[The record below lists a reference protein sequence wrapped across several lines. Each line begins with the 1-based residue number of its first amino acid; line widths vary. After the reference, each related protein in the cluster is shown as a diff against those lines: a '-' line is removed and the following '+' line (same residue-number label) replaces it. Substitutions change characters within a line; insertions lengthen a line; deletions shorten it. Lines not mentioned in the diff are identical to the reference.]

1 MRQDIDM
8 RTILNEAAK
17 SGLLLGLFTG
27 VFIYAA
33 MLVGMINSGSFGVK
47 LVITVVNA
55 LLWMLKFVGCLWLLR
70 FFMIRFAVANPT
82 LTPRS
87 SFRFG
92 MFTALFSAIIV
103 AGIGLVNITLIAPE
117 SMQSAIEA
125 AMQSYSSALSASD
138 QVTFGKNAQPP
149 APDIILFISSLVYC
163 FLFGTVAA
171 KIFSASIPPRDIF
184 GEPTDSN
191 EE

>member
-27 VFIYAA
+27 VFIYVA
-33 MLVGMINSGSFGVK
+33 MLIGMINSDSFGAK
-47 LVITVVNA
+47 LMITVINA
-55 LLWMLKFVGCLWLLR
+55 LLWMLKLVGCLWL
-70 FFMIRFAVANPT
+70 RFAVANPT

-138 QVTFGKNAQPP
+138 QVTLERTLSRLPLISF
-149 APDIILFISSLVYC
+149 FSSLVYC

>member
-47 LVITVVNA
+47 LMITVVNA

-70 FFMIRFAVANPT
+70 FFMI
-82 LTPRS
+82 S
-87 SFRFG
+87 SPWQIRRLRHDRHSGSECLRHCFPPSSWP
-92 MFTALFSAIIV
+92 AS
-103 AGIGLVNITLIAPE
+103 GL
-117 SMQSAIEA
+117 S
-125 AMQSYSSALSASD
+125 
-138 QVTFGKNAQPP
+138 
-149 APDIILFISSLVYC
+149 ISH
-163 FLFGTVAA
+163 
-171 KIFSASIPPRDIF
+171 
-184 GEPTDSN
+184 
-191 EE
+191 

>member
-27 VFIYAA
+27 VFIYVA
-33 MLVGMINSGSFGVK
+33 MLIGMINSDSFGAK
-47 LVITVVNA
+47 LMITVVNA
-55 LLWMLKFVGCLWLLR
+55 LLWMLKLVGCLWLLR
-70 FFMIRFAVANPT
+70 FFMLRFAVANPT

-125 AMQSYSSALSASD
+125 AMQSYSSA
-138 QVTFGKNAQPP
+138 QRQRPGHIGKNAKPS
-149 APDIILFISSLVYC
+149 APDIILFIIGILLPVRDGSRED
-163 FLFGTVAA
+163 FLRIDTPAGHFRRTY
-171 KIFSASIPPRDIF
+171 
-184 GEPTDSN
+184 
-191 EE
+191 

>member
-27 VFIYAA
+27 VFIYVA
-33 MLVGMINSGSFGVK
+33 MLIGMINSDSFGAK
-47 LVITVVNA
+47 LMITVVNA
-55 LLWMLKFVGCLWLLR
+55 LLWMLKLVGCLWLLR
-70 FFMIRFAVANPT
+70 FFMLRFAVANPT

-138 QVTFGKNAQPP
+138 QVTPGHIGKNAQPS
-149 APDIILFISSLVYC
+149 APDIILFIIGILLPVRDGSRED
-163 FLFGTVAA
+163 FLRIDTPAGHFRRTY
-171 KIFSASIPPRDIF
+171 
-184 GEPTDSN
+184 
-191 EE
+191 

>member
-27 VFIYAA
+27 VFIYVA
-33 MLVGMINSGSFGVK
+33 MLIGMINSDSFGAK
-47 LVITVVNA
+47 LMITVVNA
-55 LLWMLKFVGCLWLLR
+55 LLWMLKLVGCLWLLR
-70 FFMIRFAVANPT
+70 FFMLRFAVANPT

-125 AMQSYSSALSASD
+125 AMQSYSSALSASE
-138 QVTFGKNAQPP
+138 QVTLERTLSRLPLISF
-149 APDIILFISSLVYC
+149 FSSLIYC

>member
-27 VFIYAA
+27 VFIYVA
-33 MLVGMINSGSFGVK
+33 MLIGMINSDSFGAK
-47 LVITVVNA
+47 LMITVVNA
-55 LLWMLKFVGCLWLLR
+55 LLWMLKLVGCLWLLR
-70 FFMIRFAVANPT
+70 FFMIMIRFAVANPT

-138 QVTFGKNAQPP
+138 QVSLERTLSRLPQISF
-149 APDIILFISSLVYC
+149 FSSLVYC

>member
-27 VFIYAA
+27 VFIYVA
-33 MLVGMINSGSFGVK
+33 MLIGMINSDSFGAK
-47 LVITVVNA
+47 LMITVVSPA
-55 LLWMLKFVGCLWLLR
+55 VDAQVSGLPVASEIFML
-70 FFMIRFAVANPT
+70 RFAVANPT

-138 QVTFGKNAQPP
+138 QVTLERTLSRLPQISF
-149 APDIILFISSLVYC
+149 FSSLVYC

>member
-27 VFIYAA
+27 VFIYVA
-33 MLVGMINSGSFGVK
+33 MLIGMINSDSFGAK
-47 LVITVVNA
+47 LMITVVNA

-70 FFMIRFAVANPT
+70 FFMLRFAVANPT

-117 SMQSAIEA
+117 SMQS
-125 AMQSYSSALSASD
+125 YSSALSASD
-138 QVTFGKNAQPP
+138 QVSLERTLSRLPQISF
-149 APDIILFISSLVYC
+149 FSSLVYC

>member
-27 VFIYAA
+27 VFIYVA
-33 MLVGMINSGSFGVK
+33 MLIGMINSDSFGAK
-47 LVITVVNA
+47 LMITVVNA
-55 LLWMLKFVGCLWLLR
+55 LLWMLKLVGCLWLLR
-70 FFMIRFAVANPT
+70 FFM
-82 LTPRS
+82 L
-87 SFRFG
+87 RFG

-125 AMQSYSSALSASD
+125 AMQSYSSALSASE
-138 QVTFGKNAQPP
+138 QVTLERTLSRLPLISF
-149 APDIILFISSLVYC
+149 FSSLVYC

>member
-27 VFIYAA
+27 VFIYVA
-33 MLVGMINSGSFGVK
+33 MLIGMINSDSFGAK
-47 LVITVVNA
+47 LMITVVNA
-55 LLWMLKFVGCLWLLR
+55 LLWMLKLVGCLWFLR
-70 FFMIRFAVANPT
+70 FFM
-82 LTPRS
+82 L
-87 SFRFG
+87 RFG

-138 QVTFGKNAQPP
+138 QITLERTLSRLPQISF
-149 APDIILFISSLVYC
+149 FSSLVYC

>member
-27 VFIYAA
+27 VFIYVA
-33 MLVGMINSGSFGVK
+33 MLIGMINSDSFGAK
-47 LVITVVNA
+47 LMITVVNA
-55 LLWMLKFVGCLWLLR
+55 LLWMLKLVGCLWLLR
-70 FFMIRFAVANPT
+70 FFMLRFAVANPT

-92 MFTALFSAIIV
+92 MLFTALFSAIIV

-138 QVTFGKNAQPP
+138 QVTLERTLSRLPQISF
-149 APDIILFISSLVYC
+149 FSSLVYC

>member
-27 VFIYAA
+27 AFIYVA
-33 MLVGMINSGSFGVK
+33 MLIGMINSDSFGAK
-47 LVITVVNA
+47 LMITVVNA
-55 LLWMLKFVGCLWLLR
+55 LLWMLKLVGCLWLLR
-70 FFMIRFAVANPT
+70 FFMIMIRFAVANPT

-138 QVTFGKNAQPP
+138 QVTLERMLSRLPQISF
-149 APDIILFISSLVYC
+149 FSSLVYC

>member
-27 VFIYAA
+27 VFIYVA
-33 MLVGMINSGSFGVK
+33 MLIGMINSDSFGAK
-47 LVITVVNA
+47 LMITVVNA
-55 LLWMLKFVGCLWLLR
+55 LLWMLKLVGCLWLLR
-70 FFMIRFAVANPT
+70 FFMVRFAVANPT

-125 AMQSYSSALSASD
+125 AMQSYSSAL
-138 QVTFGKNAQPP
+138 TGHIGKNAQPS
-149 APDIILFISSLVYC
+149 APDIILFIIGILLPVRDGSRED
-163 FLFGTVAA
+163 FLRIDTPAGHFRRTY
-171 KIFSASIPPRDIF
+171 
-184 GEPTDSN
+184 
-191 EE
+191 

>member
-27 VFIYAA
+27 VFIYVA
-33 MLVGMINSGSFGVK
+33 MLIGMINSDSFGAK
-47 LVITVVNA
+47 LMITVVNA
-55 LLWMLKFVGCLWLLR
+55 LLWMLKLVGCLWLLR
-70 FFMIRFAVANPT
+70 FFMLRFAVANPT

-92 MFTALFSAIIV
+92 MFTALFSSIIV
-103 AGIGLVNITLIAPE
+103 AGIGLVNITLVAPE

-138 QVTFGKNAQPP
+138 QVTLERMLSRLPQISF
-149 APDIILFISSLVYC
+149 FSSLVYC

>member
-27 VFIYAA
+27 VFIYVA
-33 MLVGMINSGSFGVK
+33 MLIGMINSDSFGAK
-47 LVITVVNA
+47 LMITVVNA
-55 LLWMLKFVGCLWLLR
+55 LLWMLKLVGCLWLLR
-70 FFMIRFAVANPT
+70 FFMVRFAVANPT

-125 AMQSYSSALSASD
+125 AMQSPER
-138 QVTFGKNAQPP
+138 QRPGHIGKNAQPS
-149 APDIILFISSLVYC
+149 APDIILFIIGILLPVRDGSRED
-163 FLFGTVAA
+163 FLRIDTPAGHFRRTY
-171 KIFSASIPPRDIF
+171 
-184 GEPTDSN
+184 
-191 EE
+191 